1 MEKLS
6 HHLVFSGEE
15 EDFAYWSEVF
25 EGYMHRKKL
34 RKELIGEEEST
45 AEQKYDI
52 WAELIQFL
60 DKRSVMMLTSECRG
74 DGPAAWTLLK
84 SRFANDGTPRRM
96 ALLQQLTIL
105 VLKENEE
112 MMDYLVRA
120 ESLTNSLKT
129 AGEEISDSLL
139 ISVVLKGLPKA
150 FDYFKTVHDFSK
162 DKSTFADVKKSL
174 KAFSDSIKVSSSE
187 GSPVSLLSSS
197 HSKPKSNSR
206 FNGTCFKCNKSGHK
220 ASSCRVAV
228 KCSYCGK
235 PGRSE
240 SRCFK
245 KERESKAKVSSNFA
259 EEFCFVVSFE
269 GFSNSEF
276 VLDSGSTSHMIKDRS
291 LFTSFQVCKD
301 KCLSA
306 NSSSSP
312 IEGKGTVEFFLKN
325 SSGSLC
331 KIKLSD
337 CLFVPGHSRNLLS
350 VGSFLDKG
358 VRCSFEKCE
367 LTCPNGVKFPFSR
380 QKGLFV
386 IDQYIAKS
394 FSCEQNS
401 SKLKLWH
408 ERLGHFNSQR
418 VVKLSDS
425 VLGIDS
431 LVNCSLDCSV
441 CPLAKQSK
449 TAVSKVPEPRKGSKL
464 ELVYSDVL
472 GPVEVGSLGGK
483 RFAVSFI
490 DSFSRYGV
498 VYFMKHKSEVLEKFQ
513 LFCKNRGLPKCLRS
527 DNGKEYS
534 NYEFVKFCTTKNIK
548 HEFST
553 PYCPNQNGVAE
564 RRWRTCVEMSRC
576 LLRNANLPKSLWVRA
591 LDVAFYLSNRCLVSS
606 LPNGKTPFD
615 FFHGSKPDLS
625 NLKVFGCV
633 AFRKVETHSK
643 KFDDRSKQELFIG
656 YSNIPKSYY
665 LLTQSLIE
673 FICLEMSLS

>member
-1 MEKLS
+1 MI
-6 HHLVFSGEE
+6 F
-15 EDFAYWSEVF
+15 
-25 EGYMHRKKL
+25 L
-34 RKELIGEEEST
+34 RI
-45 AEQKYDI
+45 
-52 WAELIQFL
+52 
-60 DKRSVMMLTSECRG
+60 
-74 DGPAAWTLLK
+74 
-84 SRFANDGTPRRM
+84 
-96 ALLQQLTIL
+96 
-105 VLKENEE
+105 
-112 MMDYLVRA
+112 
-120 ESLTNSLKT
+120 
-129 AGEEISDSLL
+129 SLL
-139 ISVVLKGLPKA
+139 LLML
-150 FDYFKTVHDFSK
+150 
-162 DKSTFADVKKSL
+162 KKSL

-235 PGRSE
+235 PGHSD

-408 ERLGHFNSQR
+408 ERLGHFNTQG

-513 LFCKNRGLPKCLRS
+513 LFCKDQGLPKCLRS

-534 NYEFVKFCTTKNIK
+534 N
-548 HEFST
+548 
-553 PYCPNQNGVAE
+553 
-564 RRWRTCVEMSRC
+564 
-576 LLRNANLPKSLWVRA
+576 
-591 LDVAFYLSNRCLVSS
+591 
-606 LPNGKTPFD
+606 
-615 FFHGSKPDLS
+615 
-625 NLKVFGCV
+625 
-633 AFRKVETHSK
+633 
-643 KFDDRSKQELFIG
+643 
-656 YSNIPKSYY
+656 
-665 LLTQSLIE
+665 
-673 FICLEMSLS
+673 